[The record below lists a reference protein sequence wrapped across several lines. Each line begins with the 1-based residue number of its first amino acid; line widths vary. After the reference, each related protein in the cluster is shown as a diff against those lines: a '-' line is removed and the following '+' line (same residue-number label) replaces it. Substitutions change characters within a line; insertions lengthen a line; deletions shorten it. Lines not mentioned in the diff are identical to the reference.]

1 MITRLF
7 GGSGRLLRP
16 TIIALLIFSV
26 VQVCW
31 WMWDQADYAH
41 QIADNTRALYV
52 DHLAT
57 ARRLA
62 TAGVS
67 APDIHDY
74 FPHIETDADGQL
86 IISPKALAALEEQRH
101 RHVVQYVAESGFFLI
116 VLAACIAILWRGLHE
131 EREVRHQQ
139 DNFLAL
145 VSHQFKTPLAS
156 LRLSVETLIKRQPPP
171 DYTKELAHRM
181 LEDLARL
188 EGMVTKILDSARLDR
203 GRVTFHDTRV
213 ELGAAVE
220 HIAARLSELAQK
232 HNVTLETAIPADLAI
247 HADPIA
253 VDNVLRNLVENAI
266 AATARKGG
274 KVVVSAKETHDGI
287 DIVVCDDGIGF
298 SEQESRKLFE
308 KFQRIETEEP
318 LSTTNT
324 GLGLFIVRRIMHFE
338 HGKVS
343 AASAG
348 PGQGAVF
355 TVTWPTAT
363 KEGAAA

>member
-1 MITRLF
+1 
-7 GGSGRLLRP
+7 
-16 TIIALLIFSV
+16 
-26 VQVCW
+26 
-31 WMWDQADYAH
+31 
-41 QIADNTRALYV
+41 
-52 DHLAT
+52 
-57 ARRLA
+57 
-62 TAGVS
+62 
-67 APDIHDY
+67 
-74 FPHIETDADGQL
+74 
-86 IISPKALAALEEQRH
+86 
-101 RHVVQYVAESGFFLI
+101 
-116 VLAACIAILWRGLHE
+116 
-131 EREVRHQQ
+131 
-139 DNFLAL
+139 
-145 VSHQFKTPLAS
+145 
-156 LRLSVETLIKRQPPP
+156 
-171 DYTKELAHRM
+171 M

-213 ELGAAVE
+213 ELAAAVE

-232 HNVTLETAIPADLAI
+232 HNVTLETAIPSGLAI

-274 KVVVSAKETHDGI
+274 KVVVSAKETLDGI
-287 DIVVCDDGIGF
+287 DIVVSDDGIGF

-308 KFQRIETEEP
+308 KFQRIETDEP

-348 PGQGAVF
+348 PGLGAVF